1 MLHAVQDYWDYKFRH
16 VESRSH
22 HQNLGEFK
30 SSLNGTIVTQT
41 YSETSEYM
49 NPGSLYQK
57 GLTPLQIKWNS
68 YLSIASTIPQVVVLL
83 INAVVGHKISI
94 HFKLLSSL
102 VGIILLFILTDVMT
116 NVNTD
121 GFQYGFLILTLTT
134 AALISCFIALLQV
147 NKLECITRCKPLY

>member
-1 MLHAVQDYWDYKFRH
+1 M
-16 VESRSH
+16 
-22 HQNLGEFK
+22 
-30 SSLNGTIVTQT
+30 QT
-41 YSETSEYM
+41 YSETSEGLD
-49 NPGSLYQK
+49 PDSLHQK

-94 HFKLLSSL
+94 RFKLLSSL

-121 GFQYGFLILTLTT
+121 GFQHGFLILTLTT
-134 AALISCFIALLQV
+134 AVLVSCFIALLQV
-147 NKLECITRCKPLY
+147 NELEYMTG

>member
-1 MLHAVQDYWDYKFRH
+1 M
-16 VESRSH
+16 
-22 HQNLGEFK
+22 
-30 SSLNGTIVTQT
+30 NGTIVMQT
-41 YSETSEYM
+41 NGETSDDM
-49 NPGSLYQK
+49 NPSSLHQK

-94 HFKLLSSL
+94 NFKLLSSL
-102 VGIILLFILTDVMT
+102 VGIILLFILTDVMS

-134 AALISCFIALLQV
+134 AVLISCFIALLQV
-147 NKLECITRCKPLY
+147 NELEYITR